1 MLVKPQVNQS
11 LGTYTNLLLG
21 GNDNIEELDY
31 GCGPNSASIAL
42 IDRSEV
48 YGDDEDYE
56 DEEGEWE
63 R

>member
-21 GNDNIEELDY
+21 GNDKIEELDY

-42 IDRSEV
+42 TDRSEV
-48 YGDDEDYE
+48 YRDDEDYE